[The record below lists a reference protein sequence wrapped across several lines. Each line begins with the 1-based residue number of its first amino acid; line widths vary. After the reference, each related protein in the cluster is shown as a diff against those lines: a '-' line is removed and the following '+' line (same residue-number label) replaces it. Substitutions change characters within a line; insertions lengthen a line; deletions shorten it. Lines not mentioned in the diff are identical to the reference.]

1 MSSRSHTSRRP
12 AWADL
17 RFLVGV
23 ILVLASVG
31 GVWFIVS
38 SARQTEPVYV
48 AVRAIVPGEP
58 VAAADLAVVDVALG
72 VASNAYLRADD
83 LGERLSAEGHE
94 VRRLTEPGGA
104 DGLDLVVSL
113 GGDGS
118 ILRAVNLLDGRPVPV
133 LGVNFGQLGY
143 LTACEPDDVDVAVS
157 RVLSGEHDIEERM
170 MLAVEVR
177 RADGTVVG
185 SGHGLNELVVE
196 R

>member
-1 MSSRSHTSRRP
+1 MVRMSSRSHTSRRP

-23 ILVLASVG
+23 VLVLASVG

-83 LGERLSAEGHE
+83 LGEGLVAARTVSAG
-94 VRRLTEPGGA
+94 
-104 DGLDLVVSL
+104 
-113 GGDGS
+113 
-118 ILRAVNLLDGRPVPV
+118 
-133 LGVNFGQLGY
+133 
-143 LTACEPDDVDVAVS
+143 
-157 RVLSGEHDIEERM
+157 
-170 MLAVEVR
+170 
-177 RADGTVVG
+177 
-185 SGHGLNELVVE
+185 ELVPADALVT
-196 R
+196 